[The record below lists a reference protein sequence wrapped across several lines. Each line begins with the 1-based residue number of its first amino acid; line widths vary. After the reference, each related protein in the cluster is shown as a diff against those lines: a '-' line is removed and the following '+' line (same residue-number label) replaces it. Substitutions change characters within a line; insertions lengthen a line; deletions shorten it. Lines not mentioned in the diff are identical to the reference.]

1 MKLAVLALLAAC
13 GSSEAPAD
21 CSTVSQ
27 GVQKYWADRAAQTT
41 DPDELAAI
49 GATSKEA
56 AEKLERHC
64 VADHWNADMIACTRA
79 VFRLEDSGCTK
90 YMSIVQRQKL
100 QAADEAPKVHG
111 GIGVGN

>member
-1 MKLAVLALLAAC
+1 MKLLLLALLAAC

-21 CSTVSQ
+21 CSMVSQ
-27 GVQKYWADRAAQTT
+27 GVKKYWADRAAETT

-49 GATSKEA
+49 GTTSKDA
-56 AEKLERHC
+56 AERLERHC

-79 VFRLEDSGCTK
+79 VFRLDDSGCMK
-90 YMSIVQRQKL
+90 YLSLMQRQKL
-100 QAADEAPKVHG
+100 QAAEEAPKVHG